1 MRNVLAHHGIDQ
13 IRAERR
19 DCLAHALSS
28 SPDCLWV
35 LRSVKDFFT
44 AEKKEAGAARLA
56 AEKDA
61 LKLEEARK
69 KVSRAACMQMRA
81 RASGDIYVAIY
92 VQMLR
97 GIFFATRTLAAMSED
112 EVAWMLTRVLTA
124 HGAMAGPGAGCQK
137 AAGNGTGQ
145 GRRRA

>member
-81 RASGDIYVAIY
+81 RSKHYVCHISHACCH
-92 VQMLR
+92 V
-97 GIFFATRTLAAMSED
+97 
-112 EVAWMLTRVLTA
+112 
-124 HGAMAGPGAGCQK
+124 
-137 AAGNGTGQ
+137 
-145 GRRRA
+145 

>member
-1 MRNVLAHHGIDQ
+1 MRNLLATQFTVAHHGIDQ
-13 IRAERR
+13 IRAERL
-19 DCLAHALSS
+19 DSLAHALSG

-69 KVSRAACMQMRA
+69 KVARAACTQTRA
-81 RASGDIYVAIY
+81 RSNPCVCRNSDACCHVS
-92 VQMLR
+92 R
-97 GIFFATRTLAAMSED
+97 
-112 EVAWMLTRVLTA
+112 
-124 HGAMAGPGAGCQK
+124 
-137 AAGNGTGQ
+137 
-145 GRRRA
+145 